1 MAMELSAAQQ
11 FQGEAL
17 RYAEAQSALLSE
29 ARALVQDGRAAEA
42 LELFPRARR
51 DLQAFQD
58 KWDAVIQG
66 GDDPSF
72 AEWWRQYV
80 AGQRVSILT
89 NEGLAL
95 RWMGRLGEA
104 CALFESGLEMSP
116 VGSDDHASMLDAL
129 GGIRYDQ
136 QAYAEAEELFRRA
149 HAEYVALAGGV
160 TSDDPDSA
168 GRYWNYAAQEL
179 LNCAHAAISNGDF
192 AGCEKT
198 FDEAIGFAERHE
210 LPDLANSLWLR
221 QARYLLAADASG
233 ETIQRV
239 KSERARR
246 CSRSKD
252 PGFKYEALL
261 LTAAFWG
268 ERGEFDQAREE
279 LEEARAYA
287 TPQQQWFLLSR
298 LSDTAESQGDVH
310 AARDYSQ
317 AALTMARQFGVS
329 QQVTASLRALVSL
342 HAEDDPVEAERYL
355 SELRDTGD
363 LDEIKSA
370 LTARATVYCMQ
381 KRFEPAL
388 RDLDEAERAAPGDP
402 NVLSGRVVVL
412 RGMGAKEEALG
423 AVEKAVAAF
432 REQIRRSG
440 TDLKTGLDMLGA
452 LHETAAFLA
461 AELGRAV
468 EAFTWA
474 EHGKALRLRSR
485 LVEPADAPKTA
496 EVDYPSLRERLR
508 AESAAL
514 IFFSV
519 TRRGTLA
526 LLCDPRLDEPR
537 PFFLDLTEEALAAML
552 PAGLQDMPW
561 NTAVFDALGPLSEK
575 LAPCLSEAVGREQNG
590 KLYVVP
596 DSQLYFVPFAALDLG
611 GSQVIDHCAVTY
623 LPCAANLVS
632 RPPGGGGSRTCLA
645 VGEGVVEGFSFAE
658 QAAQVAAL
666 NWDASECLE
675 GATARDF
682 LDRAARF
689 KVLHLQCHGQ
699 MEGSLPGTRSASILE
714 LAGRSRLS
722 AKDVYGLPLE
732 AELVFLNACVSGRFQ
747 SRLAGEV
754 GGFWE
759 AFLHAGAREVI
770 ATLAYVHPDS
780 AQRLALAF
788 YGHWLEGK
796 GSAEA
801 LRQAQLEV
809 RRERP
814 EPYDWATH
822 ILIG

>member
-1 MAMELSAAQQ
+1 MELRTAQQ
-11 FQGEAL
+11 FQVEAL
-17 RYAEAQSALLSE
+17 SYAEAQNALLSE

-58 KWDAVIQG
+58 KWDAVIQDG
-66 GDDPSF
+66 GDPSF

-80 AGQRVSILT
+80 AGQKVSLLEC
-89 NEGLAL
+89 EGVAL
-95 RWMGRLGEA
+95 RWMGKLGEA
-104 CALFESGLEMSP
+104 CALFESGLELSP
-116 VGSDDHASMLDAL
+116 AGSADHASMLDAL
-129 GGIRYDQ
+129 AGIRYDQ
-136 QAYAEAEELFRRA
+136 QAYAEAEELWRRA
-149 HAEYVALAGGV
+149 HTEYAALAAEAAR
-160 TSDDPDSA
+160 TDPDGASQ
-168 GRYWNYAAQEL
+168 YWNQAAQEL
-179 LNCAHAAISNGDF
+179 MNCAYAAVGGGDF
-192 AGCEKT
+192 AGFEKT
-198 FDEAIGFAERHE
+198 LDEAIGFAERHE
-210 LPDLANSLWLR
+210 LPDVADRLWLR
-221 QARYLLAADASG
+221 QAQHLLLADASG

-239 KSERARR
+239 KAERARR

-252 PGFKYEALL
+252 PGFKHEALL

-287 TPQQQWFLLSR
+287 APNQQWFVLRQLAGV
-298 LSDTAESQGDVH
+298 AESQGDLQ
-310 AARDYSQ
+310 AAEDYSQ
-317 AALTMARQFGVS
+317 AALATARRVGQP
-329 QQVTASLRALVSL
+329 QQVTASLRALVRL
-342 HAEDDPVEAERYL
+342 QAEANPDEAEQYL
-355 SELRDTGD
+355 SELRSSGD
-363 LDEIKSA
+363 PDELKSA
-370 LTARATVYCMQ
+370 LTARSVAYCKQ
-381 KRFEPAL
+381 KRFDLAL
-388 RDLDEAERAAPGDP
+388 RDLDEAERAAPADP
-402 NVLSGRVVVL
+402 NVLSARVAVL
-412 RGMGAKEEALG
+412 RGMGAKEEALI
-423 AVEKAVAAF
+423 AVEKAAAAF

-440 TDLKTGLDMLGA
+440 TDLKTGLEMLGA
-452 LHETAAFLA
+452 LHESAASLA

-485 LVEPADAPKTA
+485 MVEPADAPKTA
-496 EVDYPSLRERLR
+496 NIDYPALCERLR

-514 IFFSV
+514 VFFSV
-519 TRRGTLA
+519 TSRGTLA
-526 LLCDPRLDEPR
+526 LLCDPHSDEPR
-537 PFFLDLTEEALAAML
+537 PFFLDMTEESLAALL

-561 NTAVFDALGPLSEK
+561 NAAVFDSLGPLSEK
-575 LAPCLSEAVGREQNG
+575 LAPCLGEAVRCAEDS

-596 DSQLYFVPFAALDLG
+596 DSELYFVPFAALDVG
-611 GSQVIDHCAVTY
+611 GSKVIDHCAVTY
-623 LPCAANLVS
+623 LPCAARLVS
-632 RPPGGGGSRTCLA
+632 RPPADKGTRTCLA
-645 VGEGVVEGFSFAE
+645 VGEGTAHEFSFME

-666 NWDASECLE
+666 GWEASDCPE
-675 GATARDF
+675 GATAQDF
-682 LDRAARF
+682 LDRAPRF

-722 AKDVYGLPLE
+722 AKDVYGLPLD

-759 AFLHAGAREVI
+759 AFLHAGAREVV
-770 ATLAYVHPDS
+770 ATLAYVHPES

-788 YGHWLEGK
+788 YDHWLKGK

-814 EPYDWATH
+814 EPCDWAAH